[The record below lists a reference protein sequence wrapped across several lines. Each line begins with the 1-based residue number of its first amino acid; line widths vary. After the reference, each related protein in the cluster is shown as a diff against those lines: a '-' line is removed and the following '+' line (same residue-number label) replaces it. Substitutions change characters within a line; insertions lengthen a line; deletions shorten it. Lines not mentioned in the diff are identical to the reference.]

1 MLKLL
6 VCLITIVFLPVVG
19 GTSVVEL
26 RSPCLEGEPVASL
39 VTGAEARFKYFC
51 LFLPGDAEALLLGFS
66 LIGLPFLSEELDVAK
81 DVSLVA
87 IGSFFSFNLPF
98 FLTFFSGIQ
107 SKKFEVLIV
116 DMCKVSDALGS

>member
-6 VCLITIVFLPVVG
+6 VCLITIVFLAVAA
-19 GTSVVEL
+19 GTAVVEL
-26 RSPCLEGEPVASL
+26 RSPCLVGEVASL
-39 VTGAEARFKYFC
+39 ATGADARFPYFC

-66 LIGLPFLSEELDVAK
+66 LVGLPFLSEELDVAK

-87 IGSFFSFNLPF
+87 IGSFFSFDLPV

-116 DMCKVSDALGS
+116 DMCKVSDARGS